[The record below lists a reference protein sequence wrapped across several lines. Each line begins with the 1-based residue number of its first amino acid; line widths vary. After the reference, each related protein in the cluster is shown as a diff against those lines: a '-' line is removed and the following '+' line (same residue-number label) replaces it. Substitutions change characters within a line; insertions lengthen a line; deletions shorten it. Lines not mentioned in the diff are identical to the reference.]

1 MKSSPHN
8 NNSYKMQINN
18 SYFDEESSLLGT
30 PATNAPA
37 TVDRSVST
45 TLAVAANG
53 YGSVKLA
60 VLAGLIMAFFGMVV
74 FTSASRKPGI
84 SPMNLSWEIVEYQG
98 MQYATLDSANPHD
111 TSTSGCQTQGVLMRP
126 GGWSLAKEG
135 PGAVYV
141 AASYGWG
148 TERLTG
154 DNIFLNTK
162 NYMYPGSYSRMSYA
176 GKDENGYWKPYHC
189 PCRILIQ
196 RPLPMPTSAPSQ
208 EPTPFPSYA
217 PSHEP
222 SPNPSE
228 KPTEEPTEAPV
239 SKANSKNIRAFL
251 FTKGVTPDVPPA
263 GVVLVADKDINYLKV

>member
-1 MKSSPHN
+1 
-8 NNSYKMQINN
+8 
-18 SYFDEESSLLGT
+18 
-30 PATNAPA
+30 
-37 TVDRSVST
+37 
-45 TLAVAANG
+45 
-53 YGSVKLA
+53 
-60 VLAGLIMAFFGMVV
+60 
-74 FTSASRKPGI
+74 
-84 SPMNLSWEIVEYQG
+84 
-98 MQYATLDSANPHD
+98 
-111 TSTSGCQTQGVLMRP
+111 MRP
-126 GGWSLAKEG
+126 GWSLATEG

-154 DNIFLNTK
+154 QNIFLNTK
-162 NYMYPGSYSRMSYA
+162 NYMYPGSYSRMSYFS
-176 GKDENGYWKPYHC
+176 KDDNGYYKPYHC

-196 RPLPMPTSAPSQ
+196 RPLPMATSAPSQ

-217 PSHEP
+217 PSAQPTESPSHEP
-222 SPNPSE
+222 RPNPSE